1 MKILVTGATG
11 FVGRHVIRAL
21 SNCNVEITLIVREGK
36 EDQTK
41 SLPNVTKIVSTK
53 NLFNEN
59 IEWWAKR
66 CINID
71 TILHL
76 AWYVE
81 PGQYLQSEK
90 NIDCLV
96 GSLNLVKGA
105 IQAGIK
111 KFVGIGTC
119 FEYDL
124 SKKDL
129 SVDTPLKPNSL
140 YGITKAALFSVLA
153 DWLSKS
159 SVEFTWCRLFYLY
172 GEGQDPRNLVPYLR
186 SRLEKNDLA
195 KLTTGTQ
202 IRDYLNVSDAAKK
215 IAEIVIGRQVGAIN
229 ICSGIP
235 ITIRQLAEKIA
246 DEYGKRELLK
256 FGARPNNFV
265 DPPYIVGIS
274 NLASQKS

>member
-1 MKILVTGATG
+1 
-11 FVGRHVIRAL
+11 
-21 SNCNVEITLIVREGK
+21 
-36 EDQTK
+36 
-41 SLPNVTKIVSTK
+41 
-53 NLFNEN
+53 
-59 IEWWAKR
+59 
-66 CINID
+66 
-71 TILHL
+71 
-76 AWYVE
+76 VE

-140 YGITKAALFSVLA
+140 YGITKAALFSNLA

-256 FGARPNNFV
+256 FGARHYNFV